1 MVMTYR
7 GKGDNEQYLR
17 DAAASVGMSVNAYLD
32 NLVNKDRN
40 KPLDLSKID
49 VVKGSLADGMI
60 LGHKVYEQSTGL
72 SRATRFIVAEGYLWR
87 IKPTSNWSARELHK
101 LCPIPQCLVSSDTV
115 DYIAKYI
122 QRIDWLIDSC
132 FVITRLQDDEWYR
145 VKTAREQLS
154 VFDIAYK
161 DGWDTQAIR
170 DLYNPQPVIT
180 EPVLSQPEE
189 VVAVEPELEVE
200 TPVTSPKRVKAGQLM
215 ELYGIASD
223 IWSKSVALWKSVGYE
238 SPDGLWR
245 HIPTSNKWV
254 LQ

>member
-1 MVMTYR
+1 MTVTYR
-7 GKGDNEQYLR
+7 GKGDNEQYLKE
-17 DAAASVGMSVNAYLD
+17 AAASLGMSVNAYLD

-40 KPLDLSKID
+40 NPLDLSKID

-72 SRATRFIVAEGYLWR
+72 SRATKFIVAEGYLWR

-122 QRIDWLIDSC
+122 KHIDWLIDSC
-132 FVITRLQDDEWYR
+132 FVITRLQDDEWFIA
-145 VKTAREQLS
+145 KTDREQRQI
-154 VFDIAYK
+154 FDIAYE

-170 DLYNPQPVIT
+170 DLYNPVIT

-189 VVAVEPELEVE
+189 PVAVKSESEVE
-200 TPVTSPKRVKAGQLM
+200 TPAAPPKRVKSGQLM
-215 ELYGIASD
+215 ALYGIAQDVWKQSVN
-223 IWSKSVALWKSVGYE
+223 IWRATGFE
-238 SPDGLWR
+238 SPDGIWQ